1 MLRENI
7 MEQTLTIHV
16 PQNWM
21 AGVPDESL
29 TLQHIFRL
37 GIYQYKLE
45 RAIHLYQHG
54 VGSGGY
60 IAEQLEIPKQDVIR
74 EFRQRGI
81 EPEFSEQTV
90 LEE

>member
-1 MLRENI
+1 
-7 MEQTLTIHV
+7 MEQTLTIRI

-21 AGVPDESL
+21 TGVPDESL

-37 GIYQYKLE
+37 GISQYKLE

-54 VGSGGY
+54 VGSVGY
-60 IAEQLEIPKQDVIR
+60 IAEQLDLPKQDVIR

-81 EPEFSEQTV
+81 EPEFSEQT
-90 LEE
+90 LQEELGI